1 LLGSGGEG
9 GVYLAKQSN
18 GGSVNEVALKLQ
30 RSIKDS
36 EKSFLEN
43 IIHYQNTYENPN
55 SHQYYPSYIIRIY
68 EIILWNNT
76 FIIVMEL
83 GKSNLYDY
91 LKNNRTIQLRE
102 KGIICSE

>member
-43 IIHYQNTYENPN
+43 IIH
-55 SHQYYPSYIIRIY
+55 
-68 EIILWNNT
+68 
-76 FIIVMEL
+76 
-83 GKSNLYDY
+83 KY
-91 LKNNRTIQLRE
+91 L
-102 KGIICSE
+102 